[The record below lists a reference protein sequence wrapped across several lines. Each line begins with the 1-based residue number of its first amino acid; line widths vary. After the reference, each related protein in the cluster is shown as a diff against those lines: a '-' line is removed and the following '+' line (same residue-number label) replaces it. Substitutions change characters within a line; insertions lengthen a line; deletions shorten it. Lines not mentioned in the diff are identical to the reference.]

1 MTDER
6 IEAEVALKPKLAQVL
21 LRSALS
27 GNTVTVTVLAF
38 FSALVIGAIV
48 IILATPAS
56 LTAWGSFGS
65 DPLGAVGASLGAVG
79 NAYGSLLSGAIGSP
93 AAFVQ
98 ALSSGQVDDW
108 STAFGPLSETLVATT
123 PYLLAGLGVAF
134 AFRGGMFN
142 IGGQGQVILG
152 AVFATVTGAALPW
165 LPGII
170 HVPFALACGALG
182 GAAWGFI
189 PGILKARTGAHE
201 VITTM
206 MLNYVALN
214 LLTFLLTAR
223 GFQAPPR
230 NQAISV
236 AIADS
241 GALWRLPGLS
251 LRVNAGLFV
260 AILAAIAVAW
270 LLQHSRLGFEVRMN
284 GLNAAAA
291 RAAGVAVAKVSVLGL
306 TISGLLVGLAGATMV
321 LGVDY
326 QMAPNYGGDVGF
338 TAITVAILGRGSPVG
353 VVLAAL
359 LYGAFS
365 AGGRAMQAN
374 TGIPSQ
380 LVSVLE
386 ALIVLF
392 VAAPGVIRTVYRIRV
407 ARAGEQVFSGWA

>member
-1 MTDER
+1 MTEDR
-6 IEAEVALKPKLAQVL
+6 IQPEVELKPKLAQIL
-21 LRSALS
+21 LNNVLS
-27 GNTVTVTVLAF
+27 GNTITVTVLAF

-48 IILATPAS
+48 IILATPGA
-56 LTAWGSFGS
+56 LQN
-65 DPLGAVGASLGAVG
+65 PLGAVA
-79 NAYGSLLSGAIGSP
+79 NAYGSLLSGSVGSP
-93 AAFVQ
+93 SDFVTAISTFTAQ
-98 ALSSGQVDDW
+98 DWGVAL
-108 STAFGPLSETLVATT
+108 GPLSETLVATT

-152 AVFATVTGAALPW
+152 AIFATVAGAALPG
-165 LPGII
+165 LPGVL
-170 HVPFALACGALG
+170 HVPFALACGAVG

-201 VITTM
+201 VITSM

-214 LLTFLLTAR
+214 LLAYLL
-223 GFQAPPR
+223 GVSWFQAPPHDE
-230 NQAISV
+230 AVSV
-236 AIADS
+236 QIADS
-241 GALWRLPGLS
+241 ATLWRLPAALG

-260 AILAAIAVAW
+260 AILAAIAVGWA
-270 LLQHSRLGFEVRMN
+270 LQNSRLGFEIRMY

-306 TISGLLVGLAGATMV
+306 TVSGLLVGLAGATSV

-326 QMAPNYGGDVGF
+326 QMSSGYGGDVGF
-338 TAITVAILGRGSPVG
+338 TAITVAILGRGSPLG
-353 VVLAAL
+353 VALAAL
-359 LYGAFS
+359 LFGAFS
-365 AGGRAMQAN
+365 AGGRSMQAN

-392 VAAPGVIRTVYRIRV
+392 VAAPGVIRTIYRIRV
-407 ARAGEQVFSGWA
+407 SRSGEQVFSGWA